1 MVTGQTGGTVSW
13 GSRKIFGSGGVSI
26 MGLAVEPKCPIP
38 NKILKTE
45 IVTRFDS
52 QFENIKI
59 SALWLTNR
67 DSNK

>member
-13 GSRKIFGSGGVSI
+13 GLRKIFGSGGVSI

-38 NKILKTE
+38 NKTVKTE

-52 QFENIKI
+52 
-59 SALWLTNR
+59 
-67 DSNK
+67 